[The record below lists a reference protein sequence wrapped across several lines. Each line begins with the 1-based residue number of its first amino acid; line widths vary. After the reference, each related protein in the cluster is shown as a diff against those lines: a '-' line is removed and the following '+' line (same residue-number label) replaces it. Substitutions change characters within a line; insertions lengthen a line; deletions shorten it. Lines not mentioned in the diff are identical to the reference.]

1 MKYFSLDSGLSYTL
15 RFCEPV
21 FYDMTIGKETFEL
34 SQDYDTLTKDN
45 FYKLKHFL
53 LIEEPSKISCLYLDL
68 DSEISMKIEDL
79 VNGYLATFDDEDDHY
94 EFQIDMAFFRD
105 YLLMI
110 QEIENYMKKHT
121 GIAYK
126 SNYDEISD
134 LLKTISKE

>member
-1 MKYFSLDSGLSYTL
+1 MKYFILDSGLSYTL
-15 RFCEPV
+15 RFSEPI
-21 FYDMTIGKETFEL
+21 FYYMTIGEEEFSL
-34 SQDYDTLTKDN
+34 SQDRCTLTKDN
-45 FYKLKHFL
+45 FYNLKQFL
-53 LIEEPSKISCLYLDL
+53 LAEETSETLDL
-68 DSEISMKIEDL
+68 ELDLEIIMTIQKSES
-79 VNGYLATFDDEDDHY
+79 GYLSTFEYSDHQY

-110 QEIENYMKKHT
+110 QEIENYMKEHT